1 MLYNCNVDNICVI
14 ASGISTCILCGE
26 SFGFFTRQR
35 NLLCA
40 DCHRAVCTKCGVE
53 STAAGGKETVWLC
66 KLCSE
71 TREMWKKSGAWF
83 FKELPKADPGPTD
96 GVLHNRGRRFT
107 VFKPA
112 GTDVNKI
119 RESDNDLEESSG
131 DEAGGGALDMRRP
144 AKKPI
149 LEEERSAGGGGE
161 MTRPTSMPVR

>member
-1 MLYNCNVDNICVI
+1 MGNRGPEATVLLYNCNLGNIFFI
-14 ASGISTCILCGE
+14 TSGISTCILCGE

-83 FKELPKADPGPTD
+83 FKAIKLYFGEFIFLSS
-96 GVLHNRGRRFT
+96 
-107 VFKPA
+107 
-112 GTDVNKI
+112 
-119 RESDNDLEESSG
+119 SD
-131 DEAGGGALDMRRP
+131 M
-144 AKKPI
+144 I
-149 LEEERSAGGGGE
+149 LLWWILF
-161 MTRPTSMPVR
+161 